1 MRKKARIDRLLREGR
16 SRSMSKTN
24 RSYHVDNDMKLS
36 YIICGEMKMI
46 RKTVA
51 MDEDLVR
58 DLDIFAKKEQRD
70 FSSALRYTLRIGLL
84 AIENPELTVQEIKDI
99 LEAMVDYEM
108 GNVSDLDLK
117 DL

>member
-1 MRKKARIDRLLREGR
+1 
-16 SRSMSKTN
+16 
-24 RSYHVDNDMKLS
+24 MKLS

-51 MDEDLVR
+51 MDENLVR
-58 DLDIFAKKEQRD
+58 DLDIFAKKEHRD
-70 FSSALRYTLRIGLL
+70 FSSALRYALRIGLL
-84 AIENPELTVQEIKDI
+84 SIENPEMTVQEIKDL

-108 GNVSDLDLK
+108 GNVTDLDLK

>member
-1 MRKKARIDRLLREGR
+1 MDTGMFRP
-16 SRSMSKTN
+16 MTKTD
-24 RSYHVDNDMKLS
+24 RSYKVDNDMKLA

-58 DLDIFAKKEQRD
+58 DLDIFAKKEHRD

-99 LEAMVDYEM
+99 MEAMVDYEM